1 MISVN
6 TDFGQKLDVYQS
18 EINQDIN
25 ERINFIR
32 KQVEGAKAK
41 GVVVGISGGIDSAVV
56 AALAMRALG
65 SDQVLGVWM
74 PANSHPQH
82 AEDAKLLAANLG
94 LKLITVNLDT
104 TSDVI
109 LEAIGQ
115 GLVQGHKITSQQD
128 LSVLTKGNTKARLRM
143 TTLYAIAGQLGYLV
157 AGTCNRTEIHLG
169 YETKGGDQICDFNPV
184 SSLVKGQIRIMAK
197 ELGVPQ
203 RIIEKAP
210 SADLWEGQTD
220 EDEMGFTYEQ
230 VDSFLLTGVGDTSVK
245 DKVQEMHQKSQ
256 HKRQMPPS
264 F

>member
-1 MISVN
+1 MISVK
-6 TDFGQKLDVYQS
+6 TDFNQILDVYQS

-25 ERINFIR
+25 ERLNFIR

-65 SDQVLGVWM
+65 PDQVLGVWM

-82 AEDAKLLAANLG
+82 AEDAKLLAADLG
-94 LKLITVNLDT
+94 FKLTTVNLDT
-104 TSDVI
+104 TSNII
-109 LEAIGQ
+109 LEAISQ
-115 GLVQGHKITSQQD
+115 GLVEGDKITTEQD

-157 AGTCNRTEIHLG
+157 AGTCNRTEIYLG

-184 SSLVKGQIRIMAK
+184 ASLVKGQIRIIAK

-203 RIIEKAP
+203 KIIDKAP

-220 EDEMGFTYEQ
+220 EDEMGLTYEQ
-230 VDSFLLTGVGDTSVK
+230 VDTFLLTGVGDTNVK

-256 HKRQMPPS
+256 HKREMPPS